1 MLGTIDTI
9 RMFVFDLKKSIPFYA
24 EVLGKDPAFQDED
37 CAIFQS
43 GTVKLMLERVQPD
56 DVDEEEMVGRFT
68 GISFA
73 VQDIRKAF
81 AELLARKVQFDGRPE
96 IQPWGGALA
105 HFFDP
110 DGNVLTLVQYPTPD

>member
-9 RMFVFDLKKSIPFYA
+9 RLFVFDLKKSIPFYTD
-24 EVLGKDPAFQDED
+24 VLGNEPAFQDED

-43 GTVKLMLERVQPD
+43 GTVKLMLERVLPD
-56 DVDEEEMVGRFT
+56 DADEEEMVGRFT

-81 AELLARKVQFDGRPE
+81 AELQARKVQFDGRPE